1 MITHHESTIAC
12 GMFTKCTDVH
22 KYFPFKAPR
31 LRNNSNL
38 FPCNAWRQ
46 SIFTCLGQATPSVR
60 KIQYKHSPEN
70 RWHPPKRAHSF
81 ITPTMWRWFHKRSHR
96 ELLLACLSHAI
107 YQYLHVRM
115 SSFIGDLSAF
125 KSILLLYNKIMYSIY
140 WDPSGED
147 VLGIWVDFDLL
158 ILPTS
163 HVEIV
168 FVPKKKEKA
177 RRLSQFCCLGDMG
190 I

>member
-1 MITHHESTIAC
+1 MNLLSHVAC
-12 GMFTKCTDVH
+12 
-22 KYFPFKAPR
+22 
-31 LRNNSNL
+31 L
-38 FPCNAWRQ
+38 
-46 SIFTCLGQATPSVR
+46 PSVQMYTNNFHLKRRDSEIIQMYSHAMHDGKAYSHVLGKPHLWFGEYNTNIHR
-60 KIQYKHSPEN
+60 KTVGIPQSA
-70 RWHPPKRAHSF
+70 RIFF